1 MGNGMTLG
9 QSLAIGGQTTALG
22 VMVVFLCL
30 ALIIV
35 IMVIMSAILKERK
48 KETVVSPKEI
58 KPMPQAPTVVVQD
71 DELLAVLTAAVAAA
85 MESEKPDGSST
96 PFVIRSYKKVNGRT
110 AWGRAGRQSQ
120 LTNW

>member
-1 MGNGMTLG
+1 MGNEMTIG
-9 QSLAIGGQTTALG
+9 QDLAMGGQTIALG
-22 VMVVFLCL
+22 LIVVFLCL

-58 KPMPQAPTVVVQD
+58 KPIPQAPTVVMQD

-85 MESEKPDGSST
+85 MESESPDGGAT
-96 PFVIRSYKKVNGRT
+96 PFVIWSYKKVNGRT